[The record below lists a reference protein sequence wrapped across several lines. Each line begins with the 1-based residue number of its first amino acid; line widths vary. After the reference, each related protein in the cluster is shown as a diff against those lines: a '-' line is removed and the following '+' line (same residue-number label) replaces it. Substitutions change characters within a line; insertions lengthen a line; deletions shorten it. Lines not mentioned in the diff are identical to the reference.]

1 LYWKYPLNKIN
12 DKNNIVVNLEI
23 KDGFMKVADIKKIA
37 VIGGSGMIGSGWVTF
52 FLWKGF
58 DVNVYD
64 INDALLQT
72 AKERVNGNLAYLAD
86 KGIITQEAKKK
97 ALSKV
102 VYTKELKDS
111 LRDVQFVQEC
121 VPEKYEPKQAIVA
134 ALDEFGSKEAIFASS
149 TSGLMITEIAKNSKF
164 PERCI
169 GAHPYNP
176 PHLIPLVEISKG
188 DKTSAAAIK
197 TAYDFFQSVGKE
209 PVILQK
215 EAPGF
220 ISNRLQVALYREAV
234 DLVLRGVCT
243 VEDVD
248 KALCFGPGLRYAL
261 MGPNMIFQLGGGPA
275 GLKGVMTHI
284 GTSAEVWMADM
295 AAWKKWPPGYIDI
308 MQEGVD
314 KEMAN
319 RLPENG
325 RTNEEISRWRDDK
338 LLALLKILNKA

>member
-1 LYWKYPLNKIN
+1 MSDPFDFAIN
-12 DKNNIVVNLEI
+12 SRTKGDI
-23 KDGFMKVADIKKIA
+23 MKSADIKKIS
-37 VIGGSGMIGSGWVTF
+37 VLGGSGLIGSGWATF

-64 INDALLQT
+64 INEALLQT
-72 AKERVNGNLAYLAD
+72 AQERISANLSYLAD
-86 KGIITQEAKKK
+86 KGIIAKEAKDTALRK
-97 ALSKV
+97 AF
-102 VYTKELKDS
+102 YTKELNDALS
-111 LRDVQFVQEC
+111 DVQFAQEC
-121 VPEKYEPKQAIVA
+121 APERYEPKQGLVA
-134 ALDEFGSKEAIFASS
+134 ALDQYGSKDAIFASS
-149 TSGLMITEIAKNSKF
+149 TSGLLITEIAKNSQY

-188 DKTSAAAIK
+188 EHTSAAVLQ
-197 TAYDFFQSVGKE
+197 TAFDFFQSIGKE

-220 ISNRLQVALYREAV
+220 IANRLQIAVYREAV

-248 KALCFGPGLRYAL
+248 KALCYGPGLRYAL
-261 MGPNMIFQLGGGPA
+261 MGPNLIFQLGGGKF
-275 GLKGVMTHI
+275 GLKGIMTHI
-284 GTSAEVWMADM
+284 GSTAEVWMDDM
-295 AAWKKWPPGYIDI
+295 AAWKKWPAGFLDT

-319 RLPENG
+319 RRAEDGN
-325 RTNEEISRWRDDK
+325 TNEEIGRWRDDK
-338 LLALLKILNKA
+338 LLSLLKLINKI

>member
-1 LYWKYPLNKIN
+1 
-12 DKNNIVVNLEI
+12 
-23 KDGFMKVADIKKIA
+23 MKAADIKKIA

-52 FLWKGF
+52 FLWKGLN
-58 DVNVYD
+58 VNAYD

-72 AKERVNGNLAYLAD
+72 ARDRVNGNLTYLVE
-86 KGIITQEAKKK
+86 KNIITEEARKK

-111 LRDVQFVQEC
+111 LCDVQFVQEC

-134 ALDEFGSKEAIFASS
+134 ALDQYGSKEAIFASS

-188 DKTSAAAIK
+188 ERTSATTVQ
-197 TAYDFFQSVGKE
+197 TAYDFFKSTGKE

-220 ISNRLQVALYREAV
+220 ISNRLQIAVYREAV
-234 DLVLRGVCT
+234 DLVLRGVCS

-248 KALCFGPGLRYAL
+248 KALSYGPGLRYAL
-261 MGPNMIFQLGGGPA
+261 MGPNLIFHLGGGKV
-275 GLKGVMTHI
+275 GLKGLMTHI
-284 GTSAEVWMADM
+284 GTTAEVWLDDM
-295 AAWKKWPPGYIDI
+295 AAWKKWPAGYSDI
-308 MQEGVD
+308 MQAGVD

-319 RLPENG
+319 RSSAEG
-325 RTNEEISRWRDDK
+325 KTSEEISRWRDDK